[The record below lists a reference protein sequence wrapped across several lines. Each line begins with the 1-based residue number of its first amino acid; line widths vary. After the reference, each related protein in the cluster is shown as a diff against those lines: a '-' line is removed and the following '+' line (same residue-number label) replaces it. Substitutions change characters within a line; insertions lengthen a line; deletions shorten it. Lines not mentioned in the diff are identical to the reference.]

1 MAENGRACFRLAM
14 DAEGR
19 CLARIHDGRRCQNT
33 AVEGDFCRLH
43 SRLVSQ
49 NWQRQGLHR
58 QSEIYGRCD
67 ESPTKAHVGGDDE
80 AAWGEFFDL
89 AFKEREA
96 AYVAQLG
103 K

>member
-1 MAENGRACFRLAM
+1 MEDDG
-14 DAEGR
+14 G

-33 AVEGDFCRLH
+33 AVEGAHFCRLH
-43 SRLVSQ
+43 SRVVSQ
-49 NWQRQGLHR
+49 NWQRQGLQR
-58 QSEIYGRCD
+58 QSQIYGRID
-67 ESPTKAHVGGDDE
+67 ESPTKAHVNKEDE
-80 AAWGEFFDL
+80 AAWAEFLDL